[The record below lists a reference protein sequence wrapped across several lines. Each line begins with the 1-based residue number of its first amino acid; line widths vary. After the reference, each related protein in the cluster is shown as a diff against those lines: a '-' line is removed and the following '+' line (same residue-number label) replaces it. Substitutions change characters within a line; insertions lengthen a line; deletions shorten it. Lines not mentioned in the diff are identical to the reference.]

1 MSHMSQFFEDLVQI
15 RKNKR
20 LSKQDVFYKCR
31 IPIETIES
39 IEDGSILSGKVRNKT
54 YVRSY
59 FRTYAKAIG
68 VSDEDVTTALDE
80 HDAGL
85 YNQGLLIKYLPEQA
99 QDVSGSPQ
107 QTDQEADS
115 AEQTDKTRISRENE
129 SEKKDKT
136 KTGEKDAAG
145 THKSKIIT
153 PETQEKTVRDVEW
166 EDDSITK
173 IRSTSTTGF
182 SSSESRNADEAA
194 PSELPNRPKMEG
206 IDWAAKVKQAVYRPQ
221 RNRLLWVILA
231 TLLALALALASIVW
245 YWRSAERDPGIPPA
259 TEGRFPAE
267 TVPPTQPDAH
277 TQLQPIEEA
286 PEATDPVPP
295 DVTAAEEPE
304 PVEQTQPPPEPPTR
318 EEIAA
323 QIAAFSTTGD
333 TLYVHAYALLGNLEP
348 VRVVSDIFAA
358 NDLQN
363 TPPRPYWVEQYQ
375 AMRFDFLDEIILQGS
390 LARMVLLFNGHVI
403 EDFDPFFADGSRIR
417 ITRDL
422 LMENNLFEIAE
433 TDPFSEIPPPRRILD
448 RPRFSP

>member
-1 MSHMSQFFEDLVQI
+1 MSQFFEDLVRI

-39 IEDGSILSGKVRNKT
+39 IEDGSILSGKMRNKT

-85 YNQGLLIKYLPEQA
+85 YNQGLLIQYLPEQA
-99 QDVSGSPQ
+99 EDVSGSAEQ
-107 QTDQEADS
+107 KNKEADS
-115 AEQTDKTRISRENE
+115 AGQAKENRTSQEKE

-136 KTGEKDAAG
+136 KIEKKEG
-145 THKSKIIT
+145 TANQKSKTIT

-166 EDDSITK
+166 EDDSIKK

-182 SSSESRNADEAA
+182 SSAESRSKDATTPA
-194 PSELPNRPKMEG
+194 ELPDLPKLEG
-206 IDWAAKVKQAVYRPQ
+206 IDWASKVKQAVYRPQ

-245 YWRSAERDPGIPPA
+245 YWRSAEPDPGAPPA
-259 TEGRFPAE
+259 TEGRIPAE
-267 TVPPTQPDAH
+267 TVPPTQPDSD
-277 TQLQPIEEA
+277 TQLQPTEEA

-304 PVEQTQPPPEPPTR
+304 AVEETQPPPPPPTR

-348 VRVVSDIFAA
+348 IRVVSDIFAA

-403 EDFDPFFADGSRIR
+403 EDFDPFFTDGSRIR

-422 LMENNLFEIAE
+422 LMENNLFYIAE
-433 TDPFSEIPPPRRILD
+433 TDPFSEMPPPRRIVE